1 MWCSSCQA
9 EVAAKVST
17 DNNRLFCAS
26 CGKELNIAVTNSGQ
40 EKTREAQD
48 LLKRWSNQSNQEE
61 PVTSTTTAAGST
73 TPVTTNTANAPAP
86 VVENAKA
93 SSDLE
98 NQFLENRISEAV
110 YPSLND
116 SKTNKTVPHD
126 DSIPEDH
133 QPETIPFPVPSQSH
147 NPNLSQ
153 SPNVF
158 SSVDIQSTIT
168 RDKPQNTNWVGFFGQ
183 ILAYGGVGILTVG
196 TCMVLMGYFGGKE
209 GYAPQGWLITTVGQM
224 ALLLGIVT
232 LVSCGIESSS
242 NEVTS
247 HIASLDERILR
258 IEQAALAN
266 YSSHSK
272 AIKSE
277 QSSGSSYQGNV
288 KAS

>member
-26 CGKELNIAVTNSGQ
+26 CGKELNIAVANSGQ

-61 PVTSTTTAAGST
+61 LVTTASTASGSSESESIS
-73 TPVTTNTANAPAP
+73 A
-86 VVENAKA
+86 VENAKA
-93 SSDLE
+93 SCSLPENSERDHSSSDHE
-98 NQFLENRISEAV
+98 NKFIENRISEAV
-110 YPSLND
+110 YPSMSD
-116 SKTNKTVPHD
+116 SKSNETGQQDHN
-126 DSIPEDH
+126 IPEDR

-147 NPNLSQ
+147 NPNLS
-153 SPNVF
+153 

-242 NEVTS
+242 SEVTN

-266 YSSHSK
+266 FSNHEK
-272 AIKSE
+272 TTQSE
-277 QSSGSSYQGNV
+277 QSSGSSYQANV